1 MAETAELEIEDEAA
15 GLAAVGE
22 WSSLAEAHEHALV
35 VLAMKLDCWIV
46 EEAGRFAVHADPG
59 RLSAIE
65 RELALYREEQA
76 ARRERIEPP
85 VFPAGVELA
94 LAWVAVLVAVFLW
107 QGRSPGL
114 DDRFCNSSRVLVEGG
129 EWWRPFTSL
138 FLHADPGHLLG
149 NLAIGGTFCVM
160 VAQSVGAWRGW
171 ALILAAGTLG
181 NALNA
186 WLRFPADFQS
196 LGASTATFG
205 AVGVLTGAACLR
217 AWRDRSARPLRAVL
231 VPLVTGLIVLGWYG
245 TGGGGEGPEVGR
257 IDVAGHFAGWGFGLL
272 LGVAAAG
279 GRRGRTEGAGER

>member
-46 EEAGRFAVHADPG
+46 EEAGRFAVHADPSC
-59 RLSAIE
+59 LSAIE

-85 VFPAGVELA
+85 VFPAGMELA

-186 WLRFPADFQS
+186 WLRHPADFQS

-272 LGVAAAG
+272 LGIAAAG
-279 GRRGRTEGAGER
+279 GRGGRTVARAL

>member
-35 VLAMKLDCWIV
+35 VLAMKLDCWIF
-46 EEAGRFAVHADPG
+46 EDGGRYAVHADPAG
-59 RLSAIE
+59 LPAIE
-65 RELALYREEQA
+65 REFALYRSEQA

-94 LAWVAVLVAVFLW
+94 LAWLAVLVAVFLW

-114 DDRFCNSSRVLVEGG
+114 DDRFCNSSRALVEGG

-186 WLRFPADFQS
+186 WLRHPAEFQS

-217 AWRDRSARPLRAVL
+217 AWRDRSARSLRSLL

-245 TGGGGEGPEVGR
+245 TGGGGEGPEVDR

-279 GRRGRTEGAGER
+279 GRRGRTVAL